1 MVRIRLKKT
10 GTRNASCF
18 RIVVIEK
25 RASRDGRA
33 IEELGY
39 YNPRNKI
46 ESINVDRYNYWVGVG
61 AVPSE
66 TVGDIYDRAVT
77 GVNLADRPR
86 KATLSRKAQA
96 KAAEEA
102 KAAAAAAEAA
112 AAAAA
117 AAEEAPAEA

>member
-10 GTRNASCF
+10 GTRNASGF

-39 YNPRNKI
+39 YNPRSKA
-46 ESINVDRYNYWVGVG
+46 ETINVDRYNYWVGVG

-66 TVGDIYDRAVT
+66 TVGDIYDRAVK
-77 GVNLADRPR
+77 GVILADRPR
-86 KATLSRKAQA
+86 KTNLSRKAQA

-102 KAAAAAAEAA
+102 KAAAEAA

-117 AAEEAPAEA
+117 AAEEATTEA